1 MRNFEKNILNSYPA
15 LTKMARFP
23 ILDNH
28 MHLDPGGLMERPVKD
43 FFRMGGTHIVLVHKP
58 YHHKPVVRKKDF
70 RESFGVTLD
79 LAEMIRKKTEVEV
92 MVAVGPYPVNLIHL
106 EKKHGLMKA
115 TEIMKGGMDIAA
127 GMVEEGDAKAIGEI
141 GRPHFPVEERIM
153 KASNEILEYGLT
165 LSGEIDCPV
174 HLHTE
179 GGGAELYGELAA
191 MAKRCGC
198 KLEKVVKH
206 FSGPM
211 VLAEENHGLFP
222 SVLSSGTNIRKALE
236 KGTRFMM
243 ETDYIDDPKRP
254 GAVMVPKSVPKRTFQ
269 MIESGAMDEDGAF
282 AIHKEWPEKIYDLD
296 MEE

>member
-28 MHLDPGGLMERPVKD
+28 MHLDPMGLMERPVKD
-43 FFRMGGTHIVLVHKP
+43 FHRLGGTHIVLVHKP

-79 LAEMIRKKTEVEV
+79 LAERIRKETEVKV
-92 MVAVGPYPVNLIHL
+92 MVAVGPYPVNLIYL

-115 TEIMKGGMDIAA
+115 VEIMKGGMEIAA
-127 GMVEEGDAKAIGEI
+127 GIVEEGEAEAIGEI
-141 GRPHFPVEERIM
+141 GRPHFPVDEKIM
-153 KASNEILEYGLT
+153 KASNEILQYGLT
-165 LSGEIDCPV
+165 LSGEIGCPV

-179 GGGAELYGELAA
+179 GGGPELYRELAS
-191 MAKRCGC
+191 MAKGCGC
-198 KLEKVVKH
+198 DLGKVVKH

-222 SVLSSGTNIRKALE
+222 SVLSSGTNIKTALG

-243 ETDYIDDPKRP
+243 ETDYIDDLKRP
-254 GAVMVPKSVPKRTFQ
+254 GAVMVPKSIPKRTFQ
-269 MIESGAMDEDGAF
+269 MIESGLMDENGAF
-282 AIHKEWPEKIYDLD
+282 VIHKEWPERIYGVD
-296 MEE
+296 MEG